1 MTIAGALNFL
11 GGIGLF
17 LLGMR
22 LMTDGLTTAAGDTLR
37 VILSAATRSRAR
49 AIFSGILIT
58 ALVQSSTAVV
68 FTTIGFVNASLLALP
83 QAVGVIFGS
92 NLGTTLTSWIVAL
105 IGFNLD
111 LQVIALPAIGIGM
124 AISVALGKGQYGA
137 LGRAMAGF
145 GLFFMGIDVLKDAFD
160 GIGDVIDLHRWAGE
174 GVLNLLLFVLI
185 GIVLTV
191 IIQSSSAALTV
202 ILTATA
208 GGLIPLTAAAAMVI
222 GANVGTTSTALF
234 AVFDATAAARRA
246 AMSHVIFNLVVA
258 LTSFILLLP
267 LLWAVNVIAQLI
279 GSQDQLAMSLAIFH
293 TLVNLLGILVLWPLT
308 PRLVAFLETRFRT
321 LEEDESRPRFMDRNV
336 QSAPSLALDAL
347 AQELHRMQAI
357 ARRVADTAIS
367 AEDPHNPSLEIGHR
381 ALESLNIAISEF
393 ASGIPRATMS
403 ASQQNALPH
412 AQRVGQYLVNVAEHA
427 REMLQVHQEAVL
439 APESALAVSRN
450 ALRASAVALLDLTQV
465 DSPQWDAERLAAAR
479 RDFEAQYQAMKAQL
493 LQAGTAGAILPRSM
507 AETLERLSDLHRVVD
522 QAAKAAVFLDR
533 YIAESKVQLVS
544 PPGGL
549 EEPSTQS
556 SRASTPAQQAQ
567 AQDSRASTLPQGTL
581 PQDPLPQEEPAPQD
595 TLPQENAAQD
605 AAPPAGDLR

>member
-1 MTIAGALNFL
+1 MTFAGALNFL

-49 AIFSGILIT
+49 AILSGILIT
-58 ALVQSSTAVV
+58 ALVQSSSAVV

-111 LQVIALPAIGIGM
+111 LQVIALPAVGIGM
-124 AISVALGKGQYGA
+124 ALSVALGKGQYGA
-137 LGRAMAGF
+137 LGRALAGF

-160 GIGDVIDLHRWAGE
+160 GVGDVIDLHRWAGE
-174 GVLNLLLFVLI
+174 GVLNLLLFVLL

-234 AVFDATAAARRA
+234 AVFDATATARRA
-246 AMSHVIFNLVVA
+246 AMSHVMFNLMVA
-258 LTSFILLLP
+258 LVSFVLLLP
-267 LLWAVNVIAQLI
+267 LLWVVHLIAQII
-279 GSQDQLAMSLAIFH
+279 GSANQLAMSLAIFH
-293 TLVNLLGILVLWPLT
+293 TLVNLLGILVMWPLT
-308 PRLVAFLETRFRT
+308 PRLVTWLEARFRT
-321 LEEDESRPRFMDRNV
+321 LEEDEGRPRFMDRNV
-336 QSAPSLALDAL
+336 QGAPSLALDAL

-357 ARRVADTAIS
+357 ARRVAHAAIS
-367 AEDPHNPSLEIGHR
+367 AEDPHNPSLEAGQR
-381 ALESLNIAISEF
+381 ALDSLNIAISEF
-393 ASGIPRATMS
+393 ASGIPRVTMS
-403 ASQQNALPH
+403 TEQQNALPH

-427 REMLQVHQEAVL
+427 REMLQMHHEAVL
-439 APESALAVSRN
+439 APESALTASRN

-479 RDFEAQYQAMKAQL
+479 RDFETEYQAMKAQL

-522 QAAKAAVFLDR
+522 QASKAAVFLDR
-533 YIAESKVQLVS
+533 YIAESKVRLVS
-544 PPGGL
+544 PPGGVQ
-549 EEPSTQS
+549 ESSAQS
-556 SRASTPAQQAQ
+556 SRAGTLSQQAQ
-567 AQDSRASTLPQGTL
+567 ARDSRASTLPQDAL
-581 PQDPLPQEEPAPQD
+581 PQDALPQDALPKDALPQD
-595 TLPQENAAQD
+595 DGAQD
-605 AAPPAGDLR
+605 TAPPTGKYR

>member
-49 AIFSGILIT
+49 AILSGILIT
-58 ALVQSSTAVV
+58 TLVQSSSAVV

-137 LGRAMAGF
+137 LGRAIAGF

-160 GIGDVIDLHRWAGE
+160 GVGDVIDLHRWAGE

-258 LTSFILLLP
+258 LVSFVLLLP
-267 LLWAVNVIAQLI
+267 LLWVVHVIAQLI

-293 TLVNLLGILVLWPLT
+293 TLVNLLGIMVMWPLT
-308 PRLVAFLETRFRT
+308 PRLVAWLETRFRT

-336 QSAPSLALDAL
+336 QAAPSLALDAL
-347 AQELHRMQAI
+347 AQELHRMQGI
-357 ARRVADTAIS
+357 ARRVADAAIS
-367 AEDPHNPSLEIGHR
+367 AEDPHNPSLEAGQR

-393 ASGIPRATMS
+393 ASGIPRVTMS
-403 ASQQNALPH
+403 AEQQNALPH

-427 REMLQVHQEAVL
+427 REMLQVHHDAVL
-439 APESALAVSRN
+439 APESALAANRN

-479 RDFEAQYQAMKAQL
+479 RDFETDYQTMKAQL

-522 QAAKAAVFLDR
+522 QASKAAVFLDR

-544 PPGGL
+544 PPGGV
-549 EEPSTQS
+549 EEAQAQS
-556 SRASTPAQQAQ
+556 SRASTLPQQAQ
-567 AQDSRASTLPQGTL
+567 AQDSRASTLPQEEL
-581 PQDPLPQEEPAPQD
+581 PQQELPQE
-595 TLPQENAAQD
+595 
-605 AAPPAGDLR
+605 AAPSAGESR

>member
-1 MTIAGALNFL
+1 VTIAGALNFL

-37 VILSAATRSRAR
+37 VILTAATRSRGR

-58 ALVQSSTAVV
+58 TLVQSSTAVV
-68 FTTIGFVNASLLALP
+68 FTTIGFVNASLLSLP

-124 AISVALGKGQYGA
+124 ALSVALGKGQYGA
-137 LGRAMAGF
+137 LGRALAGF

-160 GIGDVIDLHRWAGE
+160 GIGDVIDLHRWAGD
-174 GVLNLLLFVLI
+174 GVLNLLLFVLF

-234 AVFDATAAARRA
+234 AVFDATAPARRA
-246 AMSHVIFNLVVA
+246 AMSHVIFNAVVA
-258 LTSFILLLP
+258 LVSFVFLLP
-267 LLWAVNVIAQLI
+267 LLWVVHVIALAI

-293 TLVNLLGILVLWPLT
+293 TLVNLVGIVVMWPLT
-308 PRLVAFLETRFRT
+308 PRMVAWLETRFKT

-336 QSAPSLALDAL
+336 QSTPSLALDAL
-347 AQELHRMQAI
+347 AQELHRMHGMG
-357 ARRVADTAIS
+357 RRVARDAIS
-367 AEDPHNPSLEIGHR
+367 TEEPHSPQLESGHR
-381 ALESLNIAISEF
+381 ALENLNMAISEF
-393 ASGIPRATMS
+393 ASGIPRAGMS
-403 ASQQNALPH
+403 ESQLSSLPD

-427 REMLQVHQEAVL
+427 LEMVQDHQEGEL
-439 APESALAVSRN
+439 APASALAAQRN
-450 ALRASAVALLDLTQV
+450 QLRADAVALLDQTQV
-465 DSPQWDAERLAAAR
+465 DRADWNAESLAELR
-479 RDFEAQYQAMKAQL
+479 RTFETSYQAFKAAL
-493 LQAGTAGAILPRSM
+493 LQAGTAGEILPRRM
-507 AETLERLSDLHRVVD
+507 AGMLERLSDLHRVVD
-522 QAAKAAVFLDR
+522 QATKAAIYLDR
-533 YIAESKVQLVS
+533 YLTQSKVQLVS
-544 PPGGL
+544 PPGSGV
-549 EEPSTQS
+549 
-556 SRASTPAQQAQ
+556 RG
-567 AQDSRASTLPQGTL
+567 QG
-581 PQDPLPQEEPAPQD
+581 PLPQQDSGSQQDSGPQQR
-595 TLPQENAAQD
+595 PQEQQRPLSSTDQEDSHVA
-605 AAPPAGDLR
+605 

>member
-37 VILSAATRSRAR
+37 VILSAATRSRAH

-58 ALVQSSTAVV
+58 TLVQSSTAVV

-124 AISVALGKGQYGA
+124 ALSVALGKGQYGA
-137 LGRAMAGF
+137 LGRALAGF

-246 AMSHVIFNLVVA
+246 AMSHVVFNVVVA
-258 LTSFILLLP
+258 LVSFLLLLP
-267 LLWAVNVIAQLI
+267 LLWVVHAIAEVL

-293 TLVNLLGILVLWPLT
+293 TLVNLIGILVMWPLT
-308 PRLVAFLETRFRT
+308 PRLVAWLESRFRT

-347 AQELHRMQAI
+347 AQELHRMHGI
-357 ARRVADTAIS
+357 ARRVAVAAIS
-367 AEDPHNPSLEIGHR
+367 AEDPHHPALDAGHR
-381 ALESLNIAISEF
+381 ALEALNIAISEF
-393 ASGIPRATMS
+393 ASGIPRASMS
-403 ASQQNALPH
+403 AEQQNALPH

-427 REMLQVHQEAVL
+427 LEMVQEHPEAKL
-439 APESALAVSRN
+439 APESALAASRN
-450 ALRASAVALLDLTQV
+450 GLRASAVALLDLTQV
-465 DSPQWDAERLAAAR
+465 DSPQWDAERLAMAR
-479 RDFEAQYQAMKAQL
+479 RGFESEYQTLKAQL
-493 LQAGTAGAILPRSM
+493 LQAGTTGAILPRSM
-507 AETLERLSDLHRVVD
+507 HESLERLSDLHRVVD
-522 QAAKAAVFLDR
+522 QASKAAVFLER
-533 YIAESKVQLVS
+533 YLAQSRVQLAS
-544 PPGGL
+544 PPCGVDAAQ
-549 EEPSTQS
+549 ST
-556 SRASTPAQQAQ
+556 
-567 AQDSRASTLPQGTL
+567 DSRAGTLPQGTFPQDWF
-581 PQDPLPQEEPAPQD
+581 PQDP
-595 TLPQENAAQD
+595 
-605 AAPPAGDLR
+605 APPTGDLR

>member
-1 MTIAGALNFL
+1 MTFAGALNFL

-49 AIFSGILIT
+49 AILSGILIT

-105 IGFNLD
+105 IGVNLD
-111 LQVIALPAIGIGM
+111 LQVIALPTIGIGM
-124 AISVALGKGQYGA
+124 AVSVALGKGQYGA
-137 LGRAMAGF
+137 LGRAIAGF

-160 GIGDVIDLHRWAGE
+160 GVGDVIDLHRWAGE
-174 GVLNLLLFVLI
+174 GVLNLLLFVLL
-185 GIVLTV
+185 GMVLTV

-258 LTSFILLLP
+258 LVSFTLLLP
-267 LLWAVNVIAQLI
+267 LLWGVQTLALLL
-279 GSQDQLAMSLAIFH
+279 GSEDQLALSLAIFH
-293 TLVNLLGILVLWPLT
+293 TLVNLLGIVVMWPLT
-308 PRLVAFLETRFRT
+308 PRLVAWLETRFRT

-357 ARRVADTAIS
+357 ARRVADAAIS
-367 AEDPHNPSLEIGHR
+367 SEEPHNPSLEIGHR

-403 ASQQNALPH
+403 ADQQNALPH

-427 REMLQVHQEAVL
+427 REMVQEQHEAML

-479 RDFEAQYQAMKAQL
+479 RDFETEYQAMKAQL

-507 AETLERLSDLHRVVD
+507 AQLLERLSDLHRVVD

-533 YIAESKVQLVS
+533 YLAESRVQLVS
-544 PPGGL
+544 PPGGID
-549 EEPSTQS
+549 PVSTS
-556 SRASTPAQQAQ
+556 G
-567 AQDSRASTLPQGTL
+567 SRASTLPQD
-581 PQDPLPQEEPAPQD
+581 PPQQDPPQQDPLPRDPP
-595 TLPQENAAQD
+595 PQD
-605 AAPPAGDLR
+605 AAPSAGDIR

>member
-1 MTIAGALNFL
+1 MTFAGALNFL

-49 AIFSGILIT
+49 AILSGILIT

-105 IGFNLD
+105 IGVNLD
-111 LQVIALPAIGIGM
+111 LQVIALPTIGIGM
-124 AISVALGKGQYGA
+124 AVSVALGKGQYGA
-137 LGRAMAGF
+137 LGRAIAGF

-160 GIGDVIDLHRWAGE
+160 GVGDVIDLHRWAGE
-174 GVLNLLLFVLI
+174 GVLNLLLFVLL

-258 LTSFILLLP
+258 LVSFTLLLP
-267 LLWAVNVIAQLI
+267 LLWGVQTLALLL
-279 GSQDQLAMSLAIFH
+279 GSEDQLALSLAIFH
-293 TLVNLLGILVLWPLT
+293 TLVNLLGIVVMWPLT
-308 PRLVAFLETRFRT
+308 PRLVAWLETRFRT

-357 ARRVADTAIS
+357 ARRVADAAIS
-367 AEDPHNPSLEIGHR
+367 SEEPHNPSLEIGHR

-403 ASQQNALPH
+403 ADQQNALPH

-427 REMLQVHQEAVL
+427 REMVQEQHEAML

-479 RDFEAQYQAMKAQL
+479 RDFETEYQAMKAQL

-507 AETLERLSDLHRVVD
+507 AQLLERLSDLHRVVD

-533 YIAESKVQLVS
+533 YLAESRVQLVS
-544 PPGGL
+544 PPGGID
-549 EEPSTQS
+549 PVSTS
-556 SRASTPAQQAQ
+556 G
-567 AQDSRASTLPQGTL
+567 SRASTLPQ
-581 PQDPLPQEEPAPQD
+581 DPPP
-595 TLPQENAAQD
+595 QD
-605 AAPPAGDLR
+605 AAPSAGDIR

>member
-1 MTIAGALNFL
+1 MTFAGALNFL

-49 AIFSGILIT
+49 AILSGILIT

-105 IGFNLD
+105 IGVNLD
-111 LQVIALPAIGIGM
+111 LQVIALPTIGIGM
-124 AISVALGKGQYGA
+124 AVSVALGKGQYGA
-137 LGRAMAGF
+137 LGRAIAGF

-160 GIGDVIDLHRWAGE
+160 GVGDVIDLHRWAGE
-174 GVLNLLLFVLI
+174 GVLNLLLFVLL
-185 GIVLTV
+185 GMVLTV

-258 LTSFILLLP
+258 LVSFTLLLP
-267 LLWAVNVIAQLI
+267 LLWGVQTLALLL
-279 GSQDQLAMSLAIFH
+279 GSEDQLALSLAIFH
-293 TLVNLLGILVLWPLT
+293 TLVNLLGIVVMWPLT
-308 PRLVAFLETRFRT
+308 PRLVAWLETRFRT

-357 ARRVADTAIS
+357 ARRVADAAIS
-367 AEDPHNPSLEIGHR
+367 SEEPHNPSLEIGHR

-403 ASQQNALPH
+403 ADQQNALPH

-427 REMLQVHQEAVL
+427 REMVQEQHEAML

-479 RDFEAQYQAMKAQL
+479 RDFETEYQAMKAQL
-493 LQAGTAGAILPRSM
+493 LQAGTAGAILPRNM
-507 AETLERLSDLHRVVD
+507 AQLLERLSDLHRVVD

-533 YIAESKVQLVS
+533 YLAESRVQLVS
-544 PPGGL
+544 PPGGID
-549 EEPSTQS
+549 PVSTS
-556 SRASTPAQQAQ
+556 G
-567 AQDSRASTLPQGTL
+567 SRASTLPQ
-581 PQDPLPQEEPAPQD
+581 DPPP
-595 TLPQENAAQD
+595 QD
-605 AAPPAGDLR
+605 AAPSAGDIR

>member
-37 VILSAATRSRAR
+37 VILSAATRSRMR
-49 AIFSGILIT
+49 AILSGILIT
-58 ALVQSSTAVV
+58 TLVQSSTAVV

-124 AISVALGKGQYGA
+124 AVSVALGKGQYGA
-137 LGRAMAGF
+137 LGRAIAGF

-258 LTSFILLLP
+258 LVSFVLLLP
-267 LLWAVNVIAQLI
+267 LLWVVHVIAQLI

-293 TLVNLLGILVLWPLT
+293 TLVNLLGILVMWPLT
-308 PRLVAFLETRFRT
+308 PRLVAWLETRFRT

-347 AQELHRMQAI
+347 AQELHRMQGI
-357 ARRVADTAIS
+357 ARRVADAAIS
-367 AEDPHNPSLEIGHR
+367 AEDPHNPSLEGGHR

-403 ASQQNALPH
+403 ADQQNALPH

-427 REMLQVHQEAVL
+427 REMLQEHHEVEL
-439 APESALAVSRN
+439 APESALAASRN

-479 RDFEAQYQAMKAQL
+479 RDFETQYQALKAQV

-522 QAAKAAVFLDR
+522 QASKAAVFLDR

-544 PPGGL
+544 PPGGV
-549 EEPSTQS
+549 EE
-556 SRASTPAQQAQ
+556 AQ
-567 AQDSRASTLPQGTL
+567 AQSSRASTLPQEE
-581 PQDPLPQEEPAPQD
+581 LPQEE
-595 TLPQENAAQD
+595 LPQEELPQEEHPQEELPQE
-605 AAPPAGDLR
+605 AAPSAGESR

>member
-37 VILSAATRSRAR
+37 VILSAATRSRGR

-137 LGRAMAGF
+137 LGRALAGF

-246 AMSHVIFNLVVA
+246 AMSHVVFNLVVA
-258 LTSFILLLP
+258 LVSLILLLP
-267 LLWAVNVIAQLI
+267 LLWVVHLIAQVI

-293 TLVNLLGILVLWPLT
+293 TLVNLLGILVMWPLT
-308 PRLVAFLETRFRT
+308 PRLVAWLETRFRT

-347 AQELHRMQAI
+347 AQELHRMHGI
-357 ARRVADTAIS
+357 ARRVAVTAIC
-367 AEDPHNPSLEIGHR
+367 AEDPHHPALDAGHR
-381 ALESLNIAISEF
+381 ALEALNIAISEF
-393 ASGIPRATMS
+393 ASGIPRVSMS
-403 ASQQNALPH
+403 ADQQNALPH

-427 REMLQVHQEAVL
+427 LEMVQEHPEAKL
-439 APESALAVSRN
+439 APESALAASRN

-465 DSPQWDAERLAAAR
+465 DRPQWDAEGLASAR
-479 RDFEAQYQAMKAQL
+479 RDFEYDYQALKAQL
-493 LQAGTAGAILPRSM
+493 LQAGTTGAILPRSM
-507 AETLERLSDLHRVVD
+507 HESLERLSDLHRVVD
-522 QAAKAAVFLDR
+522 QASKAAVFLER
-533 YIAESKVQLVS
+533 YLAQSKVQLAS
-544 PPGGL
+544 PPGAA
-549 EEPSTQS
+549 E
-556 SRASTPAQQAQ
+556 AQQNVA
-567 AQDSRASTLPQGTL
+567 ARAGTL
-581 PQDPLPQEEPAPQD
+581 PQDSLPQKTPPPEH
-595 TLPQENAAQD
+595 AARD
-605 AAPPAGDLR
+605 AAPHAGDLR

>member
-37 VILSAATRSRAR
+37 VILSAATRSRGR

-58 ALVQSSTAVV
+58 TLVQSSTAVV

-111 LQVIALPAIGIGM
+111 LQVIALPAVGIGM
-124 AISVALGKGQYGA
+124 ALSVALGKGQYGA
-137 LGRAMAGF
+137 LGRALAGF

-246 AMSHVIFNLVVA
+246 AMSHVVFNVVVA
-258 LTSFILLLP
+258 LVSFLLLLP
-267 LLWAVNVIAQLI
+267 LLWVVHAIALVL

-293 TLVNLLGILVLWPLT
+293 TLVNLIGILVMWPLT
-308 PRLVAFLETRFRT
+308 PRLVAWLETRFRT
-321 LEEDESRPRFMDRNV
+321 LEEDESRPRFMDHNV

-347 AQELHRMQAI
+347 AQELHRMHGI
-357 ARRVADTAIS
+357 ARRVARDAIS
-367 AEDPHNPSLEIGHR
+367 AEDPHNPDMESGHR
-381 ALESLNIAISEF
+381 ALEVLNIAIGEF

-403 ASQQNALPH
+403 ADQQSALPH

-427 REMLQVHQEAVL
+427 LEMVQEHPEAKL
-439 APESALAVSRN
+439 APESALAATRN

-465 DSPQWDAERLAAAR
+465 DSAQWDAERLATAR
-479 RDFEAQYQAMKAQL
+479 RDFESEYQALKAQL
-493 LQAGTAGAILPRSM
+493 LQAGTTGAILPRSM
-507 AETLERLSDLHRVVD
+507 HESLERLSDLHRVVD
-522 QAAKAAVFLDR
+522 QASKAAVFLDR
-533 YIAESKVQLVS
+533 YLAESKVQLVS
-544 PPGGL
+544 PPGAV
-549 EEPSTQS
+549 ED
-556 SRASTPAQQAQ
+556 AQ
-567 AQDSRASTLPQGTL
+567 AQVVQAQEAQARDSRAGTL
-581 PQDPLPQEEPAPQD
+581 PQDPVEQGSPAG
-595 TLPQENAAQD
+595 TLPQDSLPQD
-605 AAPPAGDLR
+605 PAPPAGDPR

>member
-1 MTIAGALNFL
+1 MTFAGALNFL

-49 AIFSGILIT
+49 AILSGILIT

-105 IGFNLD
+105 IGVNLD
-111 LQVIALPAIGIGM
+111 LQVIALPTIGIGM
-124 AISVALGKGQYGA
+124 AVSVALGKGQYGA
-137 LGRAMAGF
+137 LGRAIAGF
-145 GLFFMGIDVLKDAFD
+145 ALFFMGIDVLKDAFD
-160 GIGDVIDLHRWAGE
+160 GVGDVIDLHRWAGE
-174 GVLNLLLFVLI
+174 GVLNLLLFVLL
-185 GIVLTV
+185 GMVLTV

-258 LTSFILLLP
+258 LVSFTLLLP
-267 LLWAVNVIAQLI
+267 LLWGVQTLALLL
-279 GSQDQLAMSLAIFH
+279 GSEDQLALSLAIFH
-293 TLVNLLGILVLWPLT
+293 TLVNLLGIVVMWPLT
-308 PRLVAFLETRFRT
+308 PRLVAWLETRFRT

-347 AQELHRMQAI
+347 ARELHRMQAI
-357 ARRVADTAIS
+357 ARRVADAAIS
-367 AEDPHNPSLEIGHR
+367 SEEPHNPSLEIGHR

-403 ASQQNALPH
+403 ADQQNALPH

-427 REMLQVHQEAVL
+427 REMVQEQHEAML

-465 DSPQWDAERLAAAR
+465 DSPQWDAGRLAAAR
-479 RDFEAQYQAMKAQL
+479 RDFETEYQAMKAQL

-507 AETLERLSDLHRVVD
+507 AQLLERLSDLHRVVD

-533 YIAESKVQLVS
+533 YLAESRVQLVS
-544 PPGGL
+544 PPGGID
-549 EEPSTQS
+549 PVSTS
-556 SRASTPAQQAQ
+556 S
-567 AQDSRASTLPQGTL
+567 SRASTLPQ
-581 PQDPLPQEEPAPQD
+581 DPPP
-595 TLPQENAAQD
+595 QD
-605 AAPPAGDLR
+605 AAPSAGDIR

>member
-1 MTIAGALNFL
+1 VTIAGALNFL

-37 VILSAATRSRAR
+37 VILSAATRSRGR

-174 GVLNLLLFVLI
+174 GVLNLLLFVLL
-185 GIVLTV
+185 GIMLTV
-191 IIQSSSAALTV
+191 IIHSSSAALTV

-258 LTSFILLLP
+258 LVSFTLLLP
-267 LLWAVNVIAQLI
+267 LLGVVHVMAQVI

-293 TLVNLLGILVLWPLT
+293 TLVNILGILVMWPLT
-308 PRLVAFLETRFRT
+308 PRLVAYLETRFRT

-357 ARRVADTAIS
+357 ARRVANAAIS

-403 ASQQNALPH
+403 AEQQNALPH

-427 REMLQVHQEAVL
+427 REMLQLHHESVL

-450 ALRASAVALLDLTQV
+450 ALRASAVELLDLTRV
-465 DSPQWDAERLAAAR
+465 DSPQWDAQRLAEAR
-479 RDFEAQYQAMKAQL
+479 RDFETQYQAMKAQL

-544 PPGGL
+544 PPGGI
-549 EEPSTQS
+549 EETAAQGA
-556 SRASTPAQQAQ
+556 RASTLPQQAQ
-567 AQDSRASTLPQGTL
+567 AQDSRASTLPQ
-581 PQDPLPQEEPAPQD
+581 DPLSPD
-595 TLPQENAAQD
+595 DAAQD

>member
-1 MTIAGALNFL
+1 MTFAGALNFL

-49 AIFSGILIT
+49 AILSGILIT

-105 IGFNLD
+105 IGVNLD
-111 LQVIALPAIGIGM
+111 LQVIALPTIGIGM
-124 AISVALGKGQYGA
+124 AVSVALGKGQYGA
-137 LGRAMAGF
+137 LGRAIAGF

-160 GIGDVIDLHRWAGE
+160 GVGDVIDLHRWAGE
-174 GVLNLLLFVLI
+174 GVLNLLLFVLL
-185 GIVLTV
+185 GMVLTV

-258 LTSFILLLP
+258 LVSFTLLLP
-267 LLWAVNVIAQLI
+267 LLWGVQTLALLL
-279 GSQDQLAMSLAIFH
+279 GSEDQLALSLAIFH
-293 TLVNLLGILVLWPLT
+293 TLVNLLGIVVMWPLT
-308 PRLVAFLETRFRT
+308 PRLVAWLETRFRT

-357 ARRVADTAIS
+357 ARRVADAAIS
-367 AEDPHNPSLEIGHR
+367 SEEPHNPSLEIGHR

-403 ASQQNALPH
+403 ADQQNALPH

-427 REMLQVHQEAVL
+427 REMVQEQHEAML

-479 RDFEAQYQAMKAQL
+479 RDFETEYQAMKAQL

-507 AETLERLSDLHRVVD
+507 AQLLERLSDLHRVVD

-533 YIAESKVQLVS
+533 YLAESRVQLVS
-544 PPGGL
+544 PPGGID
-549 EEPSTQS
+549 PVSTS
-556 SRASTPAQQAQ
+556 G
-567 AQDSRASTLPQGTL
+567 SRASTLPQ
-581 PQDPLPQEEPAPQD
+581 DPPP
-595 TLPQENAAQD
+595 QD
-605 AAPPAGDLR
+605 AAPSAGDIR

>member
-1 MTIAGALNFL
+1 MTFAGALNFL

-49 AIFSGILIT
+49 AILSGILIT

-105 IGFNLD
+105 IGVNLD
-111 LQVIALPAIGIGM
+111 LQVIALPTIGIGM
-124 AISVALGKGQYGA
+124 AVSVALGKGQYGA
-137 LGRAMAGF
+137 LGRAIAGF

-160 GIGDVIDLHRWAGE
+160 GVGDVIDLHRWAGE
-174 GVLNLLLFVLI
+174 GVLNLLLFVLL

-258 LTSFILLLP
+258 LVSFTLLLP
-267 LLWAVNVIAQLI
+267 LLWGVQTLALLL
-279 GSQDQLAMSLAIFH
+279 GSEDQLALSLAIFH
-293 TLVNLLGILVLWPLT
+293 TLVNLLGIVVMWPLT
-308 PRLVAFLETRFRT
+308 PRLVAWLETRFRT

-357 ARRVADTAIS
+357 ARRVADAAIS
-367 AEDPHNPSLEIGHR
+367 SEEPHNPSLESGHR

-403 ASQQNALPH
+403 ADQQNALPH

-427 REMLQVHQEAVL
+427 REMVQEQHEAML

-479 RDFEAQYQAMKAQL
+479 RDFETEYQAMKAQL

-507 AETLERLSDLHRVVD
+507 AQLLERLSDLHRVVD

-533 YIAESKVQLVS
+533 YLAESRVQLVS
-544 PPGGL
+544 PPGGID
-549 EEPSTQS
+549 PVSTS
-556 SRASTPAQQAQ
+556 G
-567 AQDSRASTLPQGTL
+567 SRASTLPQ
-581 PQDPLPQEEPAPQD
+581 DPPP
-595 TLPQENAAQD
+595 QD
-605 AAPPAGDLR
+605 AAPSAGDIR